1 MKVQGYESESGKHPQ
16 AQESK
21 YGGPIVL
28 NFGINH
34 FRFFTGLLVLSLLGA
49 MAASAADG
57 PIPAFAGEPSSSAA
71 KGEQTAVLA
80 GGCFWGVDAV
90 FKHVKGVKSVV
101 AGYSGGSATTAK
113 YEVVSA
119 GRTGHAE
126 SVKITYDPSKISY
139 ADLLRIFFSVAHD
152 PTELNRQGPDE
163 GTQYRSAIF
172 YSNEH
177 QKQIALAYINQLNN
191 TKTFRKP
198 IVTQVVPLQ
207 AFYPAEAYHQNFLA
221 LHPDNPYIVYN
232 DLPKLRKLQK
242 QFPTLSTP

>member
-1 MKVQGYESESGKHPQ
+1 MSNFSVSG
-16 AQESK
+16 
-21 YGGPIVL
+21 
-28 NFGINH
+28 
-34 FRFFTGLLVLSLLGA
+34 FRFFGCLVILSTFGA
-49 MAASAADG
+49 TAFGTARG
-57 PIPAFAGEPSSSAA
+57 QVPAFAGGLPSSAA
-71 KGEQTAVLA
+71 EGKQTAVLA

-101 AGYSGGSATTAK
+101 AGYSGGSAATAK

-126 SVKITYDPSKISY
+126 SVKIAYDPSKISY

-152 PTELNRQGPDE
+152 PTELNHQGPDE
-163 GTQYRSAIF
+163 GTQYRSVIF
-172 YSNEH
+172 YSNED

-191 TKTFRKP
+191 ARVFRKT

-221 LHPDNPYIVYN
+221 LHPNYPYIVYN

-242 QFPTLSTP
+242 QFPSLYRP